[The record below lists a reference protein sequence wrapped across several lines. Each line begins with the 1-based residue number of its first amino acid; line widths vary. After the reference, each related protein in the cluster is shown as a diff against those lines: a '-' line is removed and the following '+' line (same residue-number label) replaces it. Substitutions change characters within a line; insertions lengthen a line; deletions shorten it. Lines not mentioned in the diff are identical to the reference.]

1 VLETK
6 GFDRGLEP
14 LASSTAP
21 VYGPLHSPID
31 PFSRRQSVFPARP
44 ERSIVFGKLTAVRKA
59 AKFGY
64 RKYGLPGAVV
74 AGLGGLVGYR
84 FVRRKLGSRNRRE

>member
-1 VLETK
+1 METSCTTV
-6 GFDRGLEP
+6 P
-14 LASSTAP
+14 LGAALLFVAGDDT
-21 VYGPLHSPID
+21 L
-31 PFSRRQSVFPARP
+31 
-44 ERSIVFGKLTAVRKA
+44 VFGKLTAVRKA

-74 AGLGGLVGYR
+74 AGVGGLVGYR